1 MAEDAKA
8 SHRVDGDGP
17 VLNDRG
23 DNPNVSAA
31 NDNSVSVDRSSEP
44 SAATE
49 SSNSKETS
57 SKETSKEK
65 TSASDEDSAGLNM
78 GEEGADSSSEEG
90 TGQAALP
97 AQAAAVARVEGA
109 TNNNP
114 ANPPQAQVNAQ
125 VNLMAQLAAHG
136 ISLDAS
142 QLNQANSSAST
153 GASILQALGLQLQQN
168 VPPHQPQAQ
177 VPAPAASLPIQG
189 VQASLLEQLQLAAI
203 QNNNNTMNVLATHS
217 PQVAASASLQA
228 QSAISQLQLAAATA
242 QANQLAVAAAQA
254 QAQAQAQA
262 NQTAMMNGGFV
273 QRHSQNL
280 SSVMPTIA
288 DAQLIQAHQQH
299 QQQQLRLLQLQHSL
313 AMSQQPPVLPAAVV
327 PQHQLQDQLPL
338 QQIAALLVYQQQQ
351 QVQPNLG
358 ALVLPVVQGSVSN
371 VGANQA
377 APAAIAAAAARAD
390 INLSSSSED
399 EEESDTARDRRWNL
413 RYQEL
418 IEFKRV
424 SSNSNDMS
432 CVQKSMNY
440 FISLPSLALV

>member
-1 MAEDAKA
+1 
-8 SHRVDGDGP
+8 
-17 VLNDRG
+17 
-23 DNPNVSAA
+23 
-31 NDNSVSVDRSSEP
+31 
-44 SAATE
+44 
-49 SSNSKETS
+49 
-57 SKETSKEK
+57 
-65 TSASDEDSAGLNM
+65 
-78 GEEGADSSSEEG
+78 
-90 TGQAALP
+90 
-97 AQAAAVARVEGA
+97 
-109 TNNNP
+109 
-114 ANPPQAQVNAQ
+114 
-125 VNLMAQLAAHG
+125 
-136 ISLDAS
+136 
-142 QLNQANSSAST
+142 
-153 GASILQALGLQLQQN
+153 
-168 VPPHQPQAQ
+168 
-177 VPAPAASLPIQG
+177 
-189 VQASLLEQLQLAAI
+189 
-203 QNNNNTMNVLATHS
+203 
-217 PQVAASASLQA
+217 
-228 QSAISQLQLAAATA
+228 
-242 QANQLAVAAAQA
+242 
-254 QAQAQAQA
+254 
-262 NQTAMMNGGFV
+262 MMNGGFV

-432 CVQKSMNY
+432 CVQKSINY
-440 FISLPSLALV
+440 FISLLSLALV